1 MRGEFEFWIGHKL
14 QACASGGV
22 SHTGDYGSYGSN
34 GMDGWECGGK
44 GNFEF
49 WILNW
54 HKLQACASGGNK
66 GHKEYNDY
74 IKEQLEDI
82 WDKGKDGKWTQQQF
96 RDTIEELRRETRLE
110 LRNGSGKCYSIH

>member
-1 MRGEFEFWIGHKL
+1 M
-14 QACASGGV
+14 
-22 SHTGDYGSYGSN
+22 
-34 GMDGWECGGK
+34 
-44 GNFEF
+44 
-49 WILNW
+49 NW
-54 HKLQACASGGNK
+54 HKLQACASWGNK

-110 LRNGSGKCYSIH
+110 LRNDSRKCYSIH